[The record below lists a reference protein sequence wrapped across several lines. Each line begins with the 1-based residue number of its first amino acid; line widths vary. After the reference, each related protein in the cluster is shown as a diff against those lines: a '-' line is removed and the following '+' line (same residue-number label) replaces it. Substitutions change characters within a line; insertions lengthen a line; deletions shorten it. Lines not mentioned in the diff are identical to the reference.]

1 MGNIKKAA
9 DAIIV
14 AKQPKTTEHKV
25 SVETIRRRESARI
38 LANQTASTKEVSGI
52 SYTSQDEDG
61 RMALLVLLSGA
72 SLSRLAGMQLK
83 TAGEAAYTMATA
95 IVAGLYRIKFSASK
109 DAVTGFVKA
118 FLANNP
124 EGRMKRYIKRFINS
138 DEELKFREGGF
149 NAGEIRKRI
158 VERNARYMSKEIT
171 RELLGNDSQP
181 LPLGFVPSEA
191 ATRSLEEAE
200 DFLYWVS
207 EDYRKAIDKAE
218 GDERIRLINE
228 SYKSLD
234 EYENDV
240 KIAKKAIEEEKNAWK
255 AVHSTTE
262 GDLQVALAA
271 AGLC

>member
-25 SVETIRRRESARI
+25 SVETLRRRESARI
-38 LANQTASTKEVSGI
+38 LANQTARTKEVSGI

-61 RMALLVLLSGA
+61 RMALLILLSGT
-72 SLSRLAGMQLK
+72 SLDRLARMQSL
-83 TAGEAAYTMATA
+83 TAGEAAYSMATA
-95 IVAGLYRIKFSASK
+95 IVAGLYPLKFSEAK

-138 DEELKFREGGF
+138 DEELKFAKKFDLG
-149 NAGEIRKRI
+149 AIRRRI
-158 VERNARYMSKEIT
+158 IERNAQYMSKEIT

-191 ATRSLEEAE
+191 ATKALEEAE
-200 DFLYWVS
+200 SFLYWVA
-207 EDYRKAIDKAE
+207 EDWRKAIDKAE
-218 GDERIRLINE
+218 GDERIELINA

-234 EYENDV
+234 ECENDV

-255 AVHSTTE
+255 AVHSATE